1 MDKATQKPTDS
12 ATGKADAFLR
22 YMRGNLAPAQQTHA
36 AFDASVHDIRH
47 ALGLWKEYGRF
58 AMGHQDLNCEDEDE
72 QARQAINELN
82 ADLKVIKLYIVR
94 NNVWASVE
102 VFIDPIEN
110 FRAVFPRS
118 IRLLANGVNKF
129 REKMTPSD

>member
-1 MDKATQKPTDS
+1 MSKAE
-12 ATGKADAFLR
+12 R
-22 YMRGNLAPAQQTHA
+22 YCENMREEG
-36 AFDASVHDIRH
+36 
-47 ALGLWKEYGRF
+47 YGRRVDDDADVVFKKEGRTYSQF
-58 AMGHQDLNCEDEDE
+58 ADEEDKTYFRLAFPAFWEIESEDEDE

-102 VFIDPIEN
+102 MFIDPIEN

-118 IRLLANGVNKF
+118 IRLLANG
-129 REKMTPSD
+129 